1 MIAAQLTDKLKSS
14 SLSTLA
20 RAFGRHSFTCDTAI
34 QSWLQNFKH
43 AAAAST
49 NSESNAML
57 SKLKSHATQLLK
69 AAFRRSLGRHA
80 AAALQIW
87 SNRTSQASMLHTC
100 SEAEQSRIYQIS
112 QKLKAH
118 AMNFIQAAFRR
129 ATQMELSAAVQQWQT
144 GVTQHAAITRSRI
157 EDYATVAISS
167 KLMACCFS
175 QWRANWLRWVSNGG
189 VSQTPWTQQ
198 CSAAAVPLQAMLL
211 KWLAT
216 GMRRWSCAKS
226 VYNWRWLWSN
236 HSIRR
241 YKTEA
246 EALHNSHT
254 YHKQQIC
261 KLQEM
266 FRAQMSRLA

>member
-100 SEAEQSRIYQIS
+100 SEAEQSRIDQIS

-129 ATQMELSAAVQQWQT
+129 ATKMELSAAVQQWQT
-144 GVTQHAAITRSRI
+144 GVTQHATITRSRI

-198 CSAAAVPLQAMLL
+198 CSAAAVPLQAVLL
-211 KWLAT
+211 KWLAI

-226 VYNWRWLWSN
+226 VYNWRWLWNN
-236 HSIRR
+236 HLIQR

-254 YHKQQIC
+254 YRKQQVF
-261 KLQEM
+261 KLQEI